1 MFFPFWTSLEHFLH
15 DDMIFSRSIPLVIN
29 VGSIAM
35 IITGPSRSYEMLVS
49 PQLMPNTELAWKW
62 RSPWLYFCKK
72 FTNIVHNFLNI
83 QYTDLCNQLK
93 WRSWKTLSITHII
106 FIKCLRFLILFEFS
120 KFLNFFLY
128 LITYSVDL
136 LNSKNNRALQVPFT
150 VGACSTRSL
159 KSEL

>member
-1 MFFPFWTSLEHFLH
+1 
-15 DDMIFSRSIPLVIN
+15 MIFILKGLLVLYVKNVKSYDQYWQLYIYSI
-29 VGSIAM
+29 
-35 IITGPSRSYEMLVS
+35 Y
-49 PQLMPNTELAWKW
+49 
-62 RSPWLYFCKK
+62 LYFCKK

-106 FIKCLRFLILFEFS
+106 FIKCLRSLILFEFL
-120 KFLNFFLY
+120 KFLNFLY